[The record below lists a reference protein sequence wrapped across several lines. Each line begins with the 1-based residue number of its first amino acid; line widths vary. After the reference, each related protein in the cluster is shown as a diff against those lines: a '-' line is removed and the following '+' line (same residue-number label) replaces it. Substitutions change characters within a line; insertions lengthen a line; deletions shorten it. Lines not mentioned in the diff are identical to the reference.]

1 MVVLRNSFLDGD
13 SYDVKRLKQIA
24 LNNNNTTTILTAV
37 LLEGI
42 MDILNKY

>member
-1 MVVLRNSFLDGD
+1 MIVLRNSFLDGD

-24 LNNNNTTTILTAV
+24 LNNNTTTILTAV

>member
-1 MVVLRNSFLDGD
+1 MVVLRNQFLDGD

-24 LNNNNTTTILTAV
+24 LNNNTTTILTAV

>member
-24 LNNNNTTTILTAV
+24 LNNNTTTILSAL
-37 LLEGI
+37 LLEGV